1 MIKNIASLNHIK
13 MKKMLFT
20 NWHAMRWIRLVI
32 GLFFIQQAIQFHEF
46 LMAFVAVFFL
56 FQAVFNTGCGL
67 NGCQVPTFK
76 KSKNE

>member
-1 MIKNIASLNHIK
+1 
-13 MKKMLFT
+13 MKQLLFT

-32 GLFFIQQAIQFHEF
+32 GLFFIQQAIQFQHYLF
-46 LMAFVAVFFL
+46 GFVAVFFL

-67 NGCQVPTFK
+67 NRCKVSTFK

>member
-1 MIKNIASLNHIK
+1 
-13 MKKMLFT
+13 MKQVLFT

-46 LMAFVAVFFL
+46 LFGVMAAFFL

-67 NGCQVPTFK
+67 NNCSVQNLE
-76 KSKNE
+76 KNNNDE